1 MHTGVDL
8 WVSMQMVS
16 SVVSLGGVPDVR
28 AKEITSK
35 IVLEDN
41 VDSFADIEVEKNIE
55 SYESLKIA
63 GISDAPM
70 ETESIDG
77 MKYNEIERPYS
88 GENYTI
94 GESAGLYSESRYAS
108 DNTNPNN
115 AYIVEN
121 DSVVQGTIG
130 TESGMKWYVFSLSEK
145 SKISIMLQMV
155 ESLDADLYMFALN
168 EQTYELDL
176 IGGSANEG
184 VGIYEYFNCV
194 MEAGTY
200 FFAVGGYEGTGNFAF
215 AYYQSTSDVS
225 Y

>member
-1 MHTGVDL
+1 MKKRKLLLPLSFV
-8 WVSMQMVS
+8 MMVL
-16 SVVSLGGVPDVR
+16 SVVPLGGVPDVR

-121 DSVVQGTIG
+121 DSVVQGTM
-130 TESGMKWYVFSLSEK
+130 EQKVEWNGM
-145 SKISIMLQMV
+145 
-155 ESLDADLYMFALN
+155 
-168 EQTYELDL
+168 
-176 IGGSANEG
+176 
-184 VGIYEYFNCV
+184 YFHLV
-194 MEAGTY
+194 KK
-200 FFAVGGYEGTGNFAF
+200 VK
-215 AYYQSTSDVS
+215 
-225 Y
+225 

>member
-1 MHTGVDL
+1 
-8 WVSMQMVS
+8 
-16 SVVSLGGVPDVR
+16 
-28 AKEITSK
+28 
-35 IVLEDN
+35 
-41 VDSFADIEVEKNIE
+41 
-55 SYESLKIA
+55 
-63 GISDAPM
+63 M
-70 ETESIDG
+70 ETELIDG

-94 GESAGLYSESRYAS
+94 GESAGLYRESWETG
-108 DNTNPNN
+108 DNTN
-115 AYIVEN
+115 
-121 DSVVQGTIG
+121 
-130 TESGMKWYVFSLSEK
+130 
-145 SKISIMLQMV
+145 MLQMV